1 MNREGR
7 GSAADGGVSAGD
19 ATIDAVA
26 TYVRDALASRRG
38 AGLDDRLVG
47 LANRLAADPAPADNA
62 WLYASWQAATPDERQ
77 ALSHLIIRTVGHAH
91 FPPESDGP

>member
-1 MNREGR
+1 MNLEGT
-7 GSAADGGVSAGD
+7 GPAADGGISAGD

-26 TYVRDALASRRG
+26 TYVRDALASRQG

-47 LANRLAADPAPADNA
+47 MANRLTADPAPADNA
-62 WLYASWQAATPDERQ
+62 WLYASWQAASPDERQ

-91 FPPESDGP
+91 FPTESDRT